1 MSKSVGAIEL
11 SSIAAGYKVQDAML
25 KAASIEILVARTIC
39 SGKYFIVFSG
49 TISDVE
55 AAMETAVSQGADALV
70 DSVIAANLYEGIF
83 PALSQSVVLNADETG
98 ALGVIETFSG
108 VSAITAA
115 DAAGKAANVTLFR
128 LHVAMALG
136 GKGLLLMTGS
146 VSDVTAAVEAAAD
159 KVRKEGLLVADLVI
173 PRPNPEL
180 FAEYI

>member
-1 MSKSVGAIEL
+1 MSQSVGAIEL
-11 SSIAAGYKVQDAML
+11 SSIAAGFKVQDAML
-25 KAASIEILVARTIC
+25 KAAAIEILIARTIC

-49 TISDVE
+49 NISAV
-55 AAMETAVSQGADALV
+55 ETAMDTAVNQGADAVVDTLV
-70 DSVIAANLYEGIF
+70 AANPYDGIF
-83 PALSQSVVLNADETG
+83 PALSQSVVLNADEIG

-108 VSAITAA
+108 VSAIAAA

-128 LHVAMALG
+128 LHLAMALG

-146 VSDVTAAVEAAAD
+146 VSDVTAAVEAAAAD
-159 KVRKEGLLVADLVI
+159 VRKQGLLVAELVI